1 MKRETFKINSNLSS
15 DVRHLFVLSRN
26 QKYLIKAKN
35 ISFELETDA
44 FGLALIS
51 IEESKLKKI
60 SFVNH
65 EILKNSR
72 WSCSAIHIITELD
85 RADKRHVSKL
95 YLLNYLQNFS
105 KSKLQSLR
113 QAIKRYSNAATEHDL
128 FNHSISFEN
137 FITDKNI
144 DNLIETR
151 RDNLK
156 NASKNTK
163 KYVRIKNK
171 KIVEELKRIAF
182 YKHLHYKVSVNDFSD
197 TMRKHIND
205 LLISKFKSETNIK
218 EEIKVVDK
226 DASKAT
232 PKENS
237 SNKNTKRQSRR
248 QPSFTKPLSICEYES
263 KINRF
268 EEFKLLRK
276 LNTHSQNTRIIQLF
290 EPLTAAA

>member
-15 DVRHLFVLSRN
+15 DVRYLFILRSN

-35 ISFELETDA
+35 ISFAIETNA

-85 RADKRHVSKL
+85 RADKRHVSEL
-95 YLLNYLQNFS
+95 YLINYLQNFS

-113 QAIKRYSNAATEHDL
+113 QAIKRYSNSTTENDM
-128 FNHSISFEN
+128 FNHSISFED

-151 RDNLK
+151 RENLK
-156 NASKNTK
+156 NAAKNTK

-171 KIVEELKRIAF
+171 KIVDELKRIAV
-182 YKHLHYKVSVNDFSD
+182 YKHLHYKVSVNDFSE

-205 LLISKFKSETNIK
+205 LLISKFKSATNIQV
-218 EEIKVVDK
+218 EIKVVEK

-232 PKENS
+232 TKENS

-248 QPSFTKPLSICEYES
+248 KPSFTKIISICEYES

-268 EEFKLLRK
+268 EEFQLLHK
-276 LNTHSQNTRIIQLF
+276 LNTHSQNTRFIQLF
-290 EPLTAAA
+290 EPLTEAA